1 MPRYVSG
8 SGAADLVKIQAE
20 SRYISGKSTSTSGG
34 NLNNVDE
41 LDLNKLNINNPTNTY
56 DLNVS
61 GNIGLTGDIYNLSDR
76 HMLKVNNYG
85 QTFF

>member
-1 MPRYVSG
+1 M
-8 SGAADLVKIQAE
+8 
-20 SRYISGKSTSTSGG
+20 
-34 NLNNVDE
+34 DE